1 MTFKFY
7 VLQKYSKKISPGSLK
22 LLTQISQSLLATLR
36 QMCIFARGQP
46 MPSHHLPEEVLI
58 AARGSWQRVLDKL
71 NRNFK
76 EGCPFQRTK
85 RQIFFQ
91 NLQTT

>member
-1 MTFKFY
+1 
-7 VLQKYSKKISPGSLK
+7 
-22 LLTQISQSLLATLR
+22 
-36 QMCIFARGQP
+36 

-85 RQIFFQ
+85 RQLFSKTYEQPKIFYLLKSMKELVILKTNKRIFAYFYSV
-91 NLQTT
+91 